1 MAGAGKQSGIVD
13 QRLPASTVPGS
24 IQIHCHGDE
33 SAARDCPTTGHIRP
47 YRRHP
52 QFGKDYC
59 PQLPGESRTSTEEL
73 FAEHGIE
80 VDHVTLFQWSQR
92 FRTILMEAAKPYRH
106 RLGSNWFVDET
117 YVRGVSLRSCPG
129 GDEMGDRASVSF
141 QGDTIVDAFR
151 HNVKVIPD
159 RAALRWR
166 SANAWLTLT
175 WSEYGRAVAEVG
187 AGLADV
193 GVIQGDRV
201 AILSSNRPEWHLA
214 DFGLLSSGA
223 VTVPIYPT
231 SSPEQVAYILGHS
244 EACLCFVENQ
254 GQLAKVLEVRDQ
266 LPRLDRII
274 VLTDG
279 QRLDDPLVMRLAEL
293 RSVGVHRLGREPDL
307 FDVRATAVV
316 PEQLATLVYTSG
328 TTGPP
333 KGAMITH
340 ANIVWTLRSAVSVFE
355 LRDGERFL
363 SFLPLSHIAERMI
376 SEFASTALG
385 GETWFARSLGTVGK
399 DLRDCRPTVFFAVPR
414 IWEKL
419 RDAILDRLD
428 GSRAWQRLAVDRF
441 VELSEHIA
449 ERQAVGR
456 RGRLWAALPHKALD
470 MTVGALIRRE
480 LGLDQ
485 ARIMVSSAAPI
496 HPKLLRWLGA
506 IGLPVLELYGQTETC
521 GPTTANPPE
530 DNRVG
535 TVGRPIPGVRLRI
548 ADDGEIL
555 VRGGNVCSGYFL
567 DPGGTAELID
577 RDGWMHSGDMGV
589 LDDDGY
595 LRITGRKKDLI
606 ITAAGQNVAP
616 QDIESDLRNHEL
628 LSEAVV
634 IGDGRRYL
642 TALLTL
648 DIEALVRW
656 GHERGKAVELETLT
670 VDPDLDDA
678 IGQIIEE
685 VNAKRS
691 QVEHVRAYRVLD
703 HEFAIASGEMTQTL
717 KVKRNVVID
726 KYRVVVEEMYG
737 GESQP

>member
-1 MAGAGKQSGIVD
+1 
-13 QRLPASTVPGS
+13 
-24 IQIHCHGDE
+24 
-33 SAARDCPTTGHIRP
+33 
-47 YRRHP
+47 
-52 QFGKDYC
+52 
-59 PQLPGESRTSTEEL
+59 
-73 FAEHGIE
+73 
-80 VDHVTLFQWSQR
+80 
-92 FRTILMEAAKPYRH
+92 
-106 RLGSNWFVDET
+106 
-117 YVRGVSLRSCPG
+117 
-129 GDEMGDRASVSF
+129 MGDRASVSF
-141 QGDTIVDAFR
+141 HGDTIVDAFR

-159 RAALRWR
+159 RAALRWH
-166 SANAWLTLT
+166 SVNAWLTMT
-175 WSEYGRAVAEVG
+175 WSEYGRAVAEVA

-193 GVIQGDRV
+193 GVAPGDRV
-201 AILSSNRPEWHLA
+201 AILSGNRLEWHLT
-214 DFGLLSSGA
+214 DFGVLGSGA
-223 VTVPIYPT
+223 VTVPLYQT

-244 EACLCFVENQ
+244 EARLCFVENQ
-254 GQLAKVLEVRDQ
+254 GQLAKVLKVRDQ

-274 VLTDG
+274 VLADG
-279 QRLDDPLVMRLAEL
+279 QQLDDPLVMRLAEL
-293 RSVGVHRLGREPDL
+293 RTVGVRRLGRESDL
-307 FDVRATAVV
+307 FEVRATAVV
-316 PEQLATLVYTSG
+316 PEQLATLDYTSG
-328 TTGPP
+328 TTGLP

-340 ANIVWTLRSAVSVFE
+340 ANIIWTLRSAVSVFD

-399 DLRDCRPTVFFAVPR
+399 DLSECRPTVFFAVPR

-419 RDAILDRLD
+419 REAILDKLD
-428 GSRAWQRLAVDRF
+428 GSRAWQRLVVERH
-441 VELSEHIA
+441 VELSVHCA
-449 ERQAVGR
+449 QGQAVGR
-456 RGRLWAALPHKALD
+456 RGPPWTALLHKALD
-470 MTVGALIRRE
+470 MTAGALIRRE

-496 HPKLLRWLGA
+496 HPKLLRWLRA

-530 DNRVG
+530 DRVG
-535 TVGRPIPGVRLRI
+535 TVGPPIPGVRLRI

-555 VRGGNVCSGYFL
+555 VQGGNVCSGYFL
-567 DPGGTAELID
+567 DPEGIAELID
-577 RDGWMHSGDMGV
+577 RKAWMHSGDMGV

-595 LRITGRKKDLI
+595 LRINGRKKDLI

-642 TALLTL
+642 TALLSL

-656 GHERGKAVELETLT
+656 GHERGKAVELKTLT
-670 VDPDLDDA
+670 VDPDLGDA
-678 IGQIIEE
+678 IGQIVEE

-703 HEFAIASGEMTQTL
+703 HEFAIASGVMTQTL
-717 KVKRNVVID
+717 TVKRNVVID
-726 KYRVVVEEMYG
+726 KYRAVVEEMYG
-737 GESQP
+737 GESQS

>member
-1 MAGAGKQSGIVD
+1 V
-13 QRLPASTVPGS
+13 S
-24 IQIHCHGDE
+24 IQG
-33 SAARDCPTTGHIRP
+33 A
-47 YRRHP
+47 
-52 QFGKDYC
+52 
-59 PQLPGESRTSTEEL
+59 
-73 FAEHGIE
+73 
-80 VDHVTLFQWSQR
+80 
-92 FRTILMEAAKPYRH
+92 
-106 RLGSNWFVDET
+106 
-117 YVRGVSLRSCPG
+117 
-129 GDEMGDRASVSF
+129 
-141 QGDTIVDAFR
+141 TIVDAFR
-151 HNVKVIPD
+151 HNVRTIPD
-159 RAALRWR
+159 RAALRWN

-175 WSEYGRAVAEVG
+175 WSEYGRAAAEVA
-187 AGLADV
+187 AGLAEI
-193 GVIQGDRV
+193 GVAPGDRV
-201 AILSSNRPEWHLA
+201 AILSGNRLEWHLA
-214 DFGLLSSGA
+214 DFGVLGSGA
-223 VTVPIYPT
+223 VTVPLYPT
-231 SSPEQVAYILGHS
+231 SSPEQVAHILGHS
-244 EACLCFVENQ
+244 EARLCFVENQ
-254 GQLAKVLEVRDQ
+254 EQLTKVLKSRDQ
-266 LPRLDRII
+266 LPKLDQVV
-274 VLTDG
+274 VLADG
-279 QRLDDPLVMRLAEL
+279 LQFDDPLVMRLAEL
-293 RSVGVHRLGREPDL
+293 RSVGVRRLGREPDL
-307 FDVRATAVV
+307 FEVRAAAVV

-328 TTGPP
+328 TTGLP

-340 ANIVWTLRSAVSVFE
+340 ANVMWTLRSAVSVFD

-385 GETWFARSLGTVGK
+385 GETWFAQSLGTVGK

-419 RDAILDRLD
+419 RDAILYKLD
-428 GSRAWQRLAVDRF
+428 GSRVWQRLAVDRF
-441 VELSEHIA
+441 VELNEHVA

-456 RGRLWAALPHKALD
+456 RAPDWAALLHKALD
-470 MTVGALIRRE
+470 ITVGELIRRE

-485 ARIMVSSAAPI
+485 ARTMVSSAAPI

-535 TVGRPIPGVRLRI
+535 TVGRPLPGVRLRI

-555 VRGGNVCSGYFL
+555 VQGGNVCSGYFL
-567 DPGGTAELID
+567 DPEGTAELID
-577 RDGWMHSGDMGV
+577 TDGWMHSGDMGV

-648 DIEALVRW
+648 DIEALVKW
-656 GHERGKAVELETLT
+656 GRERGKPIAPQTLT
-670 VDPDLDDA
+670 VDPDLGDA
-678 IGQIIEE
+678 IDQIVEE

-691 QVEHVRAYRVLD
+691 RVENVRAYRVLD
-703 HEFAIASGEMTQTL
+703 HEFSIDSGEMTQTL

-726 KYRVVVEEMYG
+726 KHRAVVEEMYG

>member
-1 MAGAGKQSGIVD
+1 
-13 QRLPASTVPGS
+13 
-24 IQIHCHGDE
+24 
-33 SAARDCPTTGHIRP
+33 
-47 YRRHP
+47 
-52 QFGKDYC
+52 
-59 PQLPGESRTSTEEL
+59 
-73 FAEHGIE
+73 
-80 VDHVTLFQWSQR
+80 
-92 FRTILMEAAKPYRH
+92 
-106 RLGSNWFVDET
+106 
-117 YVRGVSLRSCPG
+117 
-129 GDEMGDRASVSF
+129 MGDRASVSF
-141 QGDTIVDAFR
+141 QGATIVDAFR
-151 HNVKVIPD
+151 HNVRTIPD
-159 RAALRWR
+159 RAALRWN

-175 WSEYGRAVAEVG
+175 WSEYGRAVAEVA
-187 AGLADV
+187 AGLAEV
-193 GVIQGDRV
+193 GVAPGDRI
-201 AILSSNRPEWHLA
+201 AILSGNRPEWHLA
-214 DFGLLSSGA
+214 DFGVLGSGA
-223 VTVPIYPT
+223 VTVPLYPT
-231 SSPEQVAYILGHS
+231 SSSEQVAYILGHS
-244 EACLCFVENQ
+244 EACLCFVENN
-254 GQLAKVLEVRDQ
+254 GQLAKVLKIRDQ
-266 LPRLDRII
+266 LPNLDRVV
-274 VLTDG
+274 VLADG
-279 QRLDDPLVMRLAEL
+279 LQFDDPRVMGLAEL
-293 RSVGVHRLGREPDL
+293 RSVGVRRLGREPDL
-307 FDVRATAVV
+307 FDVRAAAVM
-316 PEQLATLVYTSG
+316 PKQLATLVYTSG
-328 TTGPP
+328 TTGLP

-340 ANIVWTLRSAVSVFE
+340 ANVMWTLQSAVSVFD
-355 LRDGERFL
+355 LKDGERFL

-419 RDAILDRLD
+419 RDAILDNLD

-441 VELSEHIA
+441 VELSEHVA

-456 RGRLWAALPHKALD
+456 GVPPWAALPHKALD
-470 MTVGALIRRE
+470 MTIGTLIRRE

-496 HPKLLRWLGA
+496 HPNLLRWLGA

-535 TVGRPIPGVRLRI
+535 TVGRALPGVTLRI

-555 VRGGNVCSGYFL
+555 VQGGNVCSGYIL
-567 DPGGTAELID
+567 DPEGTAELID
-577 RDGWMHSGDMGV
+577 RDGWMHSGDMGN

-595 LRITGRKKDLI
+595 LHITGRKKDLI

-648 DIEALVRW
+648 DIGALVKW
-656 GHERGKAVELETLT
+656 GHERGKQVAPQTLT
-670 VDPDLDDA
+670 VDPDLGDTID
-678 IGQIIEE
+678 QIVEE

-726 KYRVVVEEMYG
+726 KYRSVVDEMYG
-737 GESQP
+737 GESHS